1 MTKLLV
7 ITGPTNVGK
16 TALAVN
22 LTDQLNGEIIS
33 ADSRQIYR
41 EMNIGTAK
49 PNLAEQQQAHH
60 HLIDIVN
67 PDQSFTLADFQ
78 HHAYQAIDDIISRG
92 KNPILVGGTGLYI
105 SALVN
110 GLKIPR
116 VAPDGE
122 LRAQLEALP
131 AQDLL
136 QKLQKLDPIS
146 AKTIPPQNKRRL
158 IRALEVTTILGR
170 PFSEVNKDYHHPFD
184 TLKISLTAPRQ
195 TLYDRAD
202 RGVDEWLKSGW
213 LEEVRSLRAKYAA
226 TLPSMSSIGYREIGM
241 FLDGQISL
249 DEAIRRVKF
258 ARHAYIRRQLT
269 WLRRDP
275 DIQWF
280 DTTADDWQKQVEK
293 LALSWY
299 AEDV

>member
-16 TALAVN
+16 TALTIN

-49 PNLAEQQQAHH
+49 PTLAEQQQARH

-105 SALVN
+105 SAVVN

-170 PFSEVNKDYHHPFD
+170 PFSEVNKDYHRPFD
-184 TLKISLTAPRQ
+184 TLKIALPAPRKS
-195 TLYDRAD
+195 LYARAD
-202 RGVDEWLKSGW
+202 RGVDEWQKSGW
-213 LEEVRSLRAKYAA
+213 LEELKSLRAKSPA

-241 FLDGQISL
+241 FLDEQLSL
-249 DEAIRRVKF
+249 DEAVR
-258 ARHAYIRRQLT
+258 
-269 WLRRDP
+269 
-275 DIQWF
+275 
-280 DTTADDWQKQVEK
+280 
-293 LALSWY
+293 
-299 AEDV
+299 